1 MDDTRVTA
9 VNNDAMAP
17 APQPFDSVERAIV
30 AGLPDTVYTAL
41 QPELDAIV
49 DLLKHKKVLFV
60 SQLFQC
66 SRNDMETWLGEAEP
80 RIGAHTIA
88 IVEEALQHKFT
99 HSVVPPSMQLL
110 THRAPSSS
118 GTATPSGPSSGA
130 NSVTPPTLGNMLKNA
145 QRFHEIAAFFDQPVL
160 FEDVLVDNPQIAGS
174 DDPFLKPK
182 HDEKVTDIV
191 LVNTWAKWGTLNVDK
206 VFCSEVDRILRKT
219 HKMFMPSRG
228 KQKAIDRSWAESLT
242 YKFPQFRSKHQ
253 KLVRPSKI

>member
-1 MDDTRVTA
+1 
-9 VNNDAMAP
+9 MAP

-99 HSVVPPSMQLL
+99 HSVVPPSRRSAFRRSHPPSRRPACRSTSQIPQH
-110 THRAPSSS
+110 HRILMWRSQYGCAAIDPDRPDPGAPSPVSELS
-118 GTATPSGPSSGA
+118 LGSTMGSARSTPSPSTASLR
-130 NSVTPPTLGNMLKNA
+130 SRSPSPMLKTQTNGA
-145 QRFHEIAAFFDQPVL
+145 GWGHCKPPRFEQFPVL
-160 FEDVLVDNPQIAGS
+160 A
-174 DDPFLKPK
+174 
-182 HDEKVTDIV
+182 
-191 LVNTWAKWGTLNVDK
+191 
-206 VFCSEVDRILRKT
+206 
-219 HKMFMPSRG
+219 
-228 KQKAIDRSWAESLT
+228 
-242 YKFPQFRSKHQ
+242 
-253 KLVRPSKI
+253 